1 MRFPPSF
8 IERLRS
14 HFLMSEVVG
23 KRIALKKFGREWKA
37 CCPFHNEK
45 SPSFTVNDEKGF
57 YHCFGCG
64 AHGDAIEFIRKH
76 ERLSYPEAI
85 ETLARD
91 AGIPLPEVSPET
103 IRKIEAY
110 KVQQDVVE
118 VACLWFERQLHS
130 ARHVDA
136 LAYVEMRGLRPETV
150 RQFRLGY
157 APDERTAL
165 HQYLTEN
172 GHSFEQ
178 QVQAGLVS
186 KSDDGKVYDRF
197 RGRLIFPIR
206 NASGKVIAF
215 GGRVLNNNNKNI
227 AKYLNSPET
236 DLFKK
241 GDVLYNLDLAKK
253 TAREKNTVVVMEGYM
268 DVVSSSQSGVD
279 YAVATLG
286 TACTAEHLR
295 LLWQLSKE
303 PVFCLDGDTAGQRA
317 MLRAAE
323 IALPL
328 ITPGH
333 SLRFA
338 VLPKGEDPD
347 TYIQKH
353 GKDSFEKLLQH
364 SKRLSQVLWETMAPQ
379 YKLNLAEGRAGLE
392 GAFKKLANQIAD
404 PTVKQHF
411 ISYFKKQLWE
421 ATAHKKPQPKTRSK
435 EVEQVVAQHHD
446 TALEMLASRMLKTLV
461 IFPSLL
467 ERASVEE
474 FVSHVTINAPRMQTL
489 RDAIL
494 TVVHDA
500 TITEAEPF
508 RARLIDT
515 VKESWCIEFVAEALK
530 LPYSG
535 SLTASDALVLWN
547 EAVSAY
553 QITHMENELAVL
565 REQVGGVDEEGLKR
579 LRELQEAIQAAQTAR
594 TFAPMQSD
602 SA

>member
-23 KRIALKKFGREWKA
+23 KRIALKKMGREWKA

-45 SPSFTVNDEKGF
+45 SPSFTVNDDKGF

-103 IRKIEAY
+103 IRRIEAY

-118 VACLWFERQLHS
+118 VACVWFEKQLHS

-136 LAYVEMRGLRPETV
+136 LAYVEKRGLRPETV

-165 HQYLTEN
+165 HQYLLEA
-172 GHSFEQ
+172 GHSLQ
-178 QVQAGLVS
+178 QQMEAGLVS
-186 KSDDGKVYDRF
+186 KTEDGKIYDRF
-197 RGRLIFPIR
+197 RGRLMFPIR
-206 NASGKVIAF
+206 NGAGKVIAF
-215 GGRVLNNNNKNI
+215 GGRLLNNNNKNV

-241 GDVLYNLDLAKK
+241 GEVLFNLDLAKK
-253 TAREKNTVVVMEGYM
+253 SARDKNTVVVMEGYM
-268 DVVSSSQSGVD
+268 DVVSTAQAGID
-279 YAVATLG
+279 YAVASLG
-286 TACTAEHLR
+286 TAVTPEHLR
-295 LLWQLSKE
+295 VLWQLSKE
-303 PVFCLDGDTAGQRA
+303 PIFCLDGDTAGQRA

-353 GKDSFEKLLQH
+353 GKESFEKLLQH
-364 SKRLSQVLWETMAPQ
+364 SKRLSQVLWETLAPQ
-379 YKLNLAEGRAGLE
+379 YKLSLAEGRAGLE
-392 GAFKKLANQIAD
+392 GAFKKLANNITDA
-404 PTVKQHF
+404 TVKQHF
-411 ISYFKKQLWE
+411 ISYFKKQLWD
-421 ATAHKKPQPKTRSK
+421 ATSSKKPQAKTRSSR
-435 EVEQVVAQHHD
+435 VEQAASQPQ
-446 TALEMLASRMLKTLV
+446 TAALEMLTSRMLKTLV

-467 ERASVEE
+467 ERAAVDE
-474 FVSHVTINAPRMQTL
+474 FVSHIAIQTRDLARL

-494 TVVHDA
+494 AVAHADGASDA
-500 TITEAEPF
+500 EQF
-508 RARLIDT
+508 RSSIISEI
-515 VKESWCIEFVAEALK
+515 KETWCIEFVASALK
-530 LPYSG
+530 LPYSS
-535 SLTASDALVLWN
+535 SLTAADASVLWN
-547 EAVSAY
+547 ETVSAY
-553 QITHMENELAVL
+553 QIAHMQSELDQL
-565 REQVGGVDEEGLKR
+565 SEQVGGVDEEGLKR
-579 LRELQEAIQAAQTAR
+579 LRELQNAIESAQSAR
-594 TFAPMQSD
+594 TFAPLQPD
-602 SA
+602 VA